1 MASISARG
9 GLLVAAATAAALLA
23 PAVSGAIVA
32 RDCARPGAA
41 CTIAETARRAGV
53 HFGAIASTGQ
63 SDAERA
69 LLAEHFTSVTA
80 ENAMK
85 WGEIAPRVGNYGFA
99 DADEIAAF
107 AETNG
112 MRLRGHTL
120 AWGVMQMPSDLA
132 STVAAAADP
141 AARMSELLGEHF
153 GTMVGRYGAR
163 VAQWDVVNEPL
174 EVAGT
179 VLAKNVFL
187 DALGP
192 GYLGLSFALAR
203 ALAPGAS
210 LYLNEYVLS
219 WPSPKLAA
227 LRTLVGNL
235 RAGGVPIDGVGIQGH
250 FYPFFPLPDRATME
264 QELRAIADLGVEIE
278 ITELDVSSWHFRDD
292 PDPLARQAAF
302 FGDVVSACMAV
313 PSCRGIT
320 TWGIQDG
327 DSWLDHAPP
336 FDLAAPNDPL
346 LFDRDLEPKP
356 AYAAVRDAIATRAV
370 PFEDEAWGVFRRVG
384 KLRRDGLLRGPS
396 VRTARRVVRRAAQML
411 RAERFADACDRLAR
425 GVRAANEA
433 TGPAVA
439 EAAEAITA
447 LRLGLRC
454 DEA

>member
-1 MASISARG
+1 MATASIVRR
-9 GLLVAAATAAALLA
+9 LAAGMAIAGALLQ
-23 PAVSGAIVA
+23 PAASGAVVA
-32 RDCARPGAA
+32 RDCAKPGAA

-53 HFGAIASTGQ
+53 HFGAVASRGQ
-63 SDAERA
+63 SAAERA

-85 WGEIAPRVGNYGFA
+85 WGEIAPRVGSYGFA

-120 AWGVMQMPSDLA
+120 VWGVMQMPSDLA
-132 STVAAAADP
+132 STVTAAADP
-141 AARMSELLGEHF
+141 AARMAELLGEHF
-153 GTMVGRYGAR
+153 GTMIGRYGAR

-174 EVAGT
+174 EVVGT
-179 VLAKNVFL
+179 ALAKNVFL

-192 GYLGLSFALAR
+192 GYLGLSFTLAR
-203 ALAPGAS
+203 GLAPGAS

-219 WPSPKLAA
+219 WPSPKLDA
-227 LRTLVGNL
+227 LRATVADL
-235 RAGGVPIDGVGIQGH
+235 RSKGVPVDGVGIQGH
-250 FYPFFPLPDRATME
+250 FYPFFPLPDRATIE
-264 QELRAIADLGVEIE
+264 QALREIADLGVEIE

-302 FGDVVSACMAV
+302 FGDFVAACMAV
-313 PSCRGIT
+313 PACRGIT

-356 AYAAVRDAIATRAV
+356 AYVAVREAIATRAV
-370 PFEDEAWGVFRRVG
+370 AFEDEAWGIFRKVG

-411 RAERFADACDRLAR
+411 RGDRFADACDRLAR
-425 GVRAANEA
+425 GARAAGEA
-433 TGPAVA
+433 NGPAVT
-439 EAAEAITA
+439 EAVESIAG

-454 DEA
+454 DEG